1 MKNLLKTYYDTTS
14 GKEMVTDLVGTDLGD
29 SLGVVK
35 GMLSTTGTA
44 IDSGGTRL
52 AINMEFADQAE
63 SDAVKAA
70 FKAAYARRA
79 AAKLTFDSLELLP
92 ADAKVDPE
100 ASMVVEVEPEIVEGE
115 STLFDEPVVANSTD
129 MSGGSQQLQGFSSTA
144 LLAALCLTLL
154 SSRLF

>member
-1 MKNLLKTYYDTTS
+1 MKTYYDTTS

-100 ASMVVEVEPEIVEGE
+100 ASMVVEVEAEIVEGE